1 MSDHCKHCRAALEAT
16 TTRRQL
22 MTGGAALLAASAL
35 SVGRAKAATDT
46 IVTPQNVIPPPEA
59 LDRLMKGNARYA
71 ANQPN
76 ERDFSHDRAERATAQ
91 YPIAAVLSCAD
102 SRVSPEL
109 LFDQGPGDVFVVR
122 LAGNFLDDDGFAS
135 LEYAVKFLGAPL
147 VMILGHTNCGAIDA
161 AIKVVKEGIELPG
174 HLPELIKSIE
184 PAVIA
189 AHARHPSDLLAAAT
203 EENVRLNMKRLVDN
217 EPIMTEPLAAKK
229 LAIAGGVY
237 DIATGKVNLLT

>member
-1 MSDHCKHCRAALEAT
+1 MSEHCKHCRTALEAP
-16 TTRRQL
+16 TRRQL
-22 MTGGAALLAASAL
+22 MSGAAALVAASAL
-35 SVGRAKAATDT
+35 PLVRAKAEDA
-46 IVTPQNVIPPPEA
+46 IVTPQNVIPPSQA
-59 LDRLMKGNARYA
+59 LDRLMQGNARYA

-109 LFDQGPGDVFVVR
+109 LFDQSPGDVFVVR

-161 AIKVVKEGIELPG
+161 AIKVVKDRIELPG

-203 EENVRLNMKRLVDN
+203 EENVRLNVKRLEGND
-217 EPIMTEPLAAKK
+217 PIMTEPLAAKK

-237 DIATGKVNLLT
+237 DIATGKVNLL

>member
-1 MSDHCKHCRAALEAT
+1 MPDGIRT
-16 TTRRQL
+16 
-22 MTGGAALLAASAL
+22 
-35 SVGRAKAATDT
+35 
-46 IVTPQNVIPPPEA
+46 
-59 LDRLMKGNARYA
+59 
-71 ANQPN
+71 
-76 ERDFSHDRAERATAQ
+76 RATA
-91 YPIAAVLSCAD
+91 YRAKYGRYSSLVRPMISDPMKATMLN
-102 SRVSPEL
+102 
-109 LFDQGPGDVFVVR
+109 GPGDVFVVR

-147 VMILGHTNCGAIDA
+147 VMILGHTNCGAIDE

>member
-16 TTRRQL
+16 PTRRQL
-22 MTGGAALLAASAL
+22 MTGAAAVLAASAL

-71 ANQPN
+71 ANTPN

-161 AIKVVKEGIELPG
+161 AIKVVKERIELPG

-217 EPIMTEPLAAKK
+217 EPIMTEPLAEKK

>member
-16 TTRRQL
+16 PTRRQL
-22 MTGGAALLAASAL
+22 MTGAAAVLAASAL

-46 IVTPQNVIPPPEA
+46 IVTPQNVIPPAEA

-76 ERDFSHDRAERATAQ
+76 ERDFSHDLAERATAQ

-237 DIATGKVNLLT
+237 DIATGKVNLF

>member
-1 MSDHCKHCRAALEAT
+1 MSDHCKHCRTAFET
-16 TTRRQL
+16 PTRRQL
-22 MTGGAALLAASAL
+22 MTGAAALVAASAL
-35 SVGRAKAATDT
+35 PLVRAKAEDA
-46 IVTPQNVIPPPEA
+46 IVTPQNVIPPDQA
-59 LDRLMKGNARYA
+59 LDRLMQGNARYA
-71 ANQPN
+71 ANEPN

-109 LFDQGPGDVFVVR
+109 LFDQSPGDVFVVR

-147 VMILGHTNCGAIDA
+147 LMVLGHTNCGAIDA
-161 AIKVVKEGIELPG
+161 AIKVVKERIELPG

-203 EENVRLNMKRLVDN
+203 EENVRLNMKRLKDN
-217 EPIMTEPLAAKK
+217 DPIMTEPLAAKK
-229 LAIAGGVY
+229 LAVAGGVY
-237 DIATGKVNLLT
+237 DIATGKVNLL

>member
-16 TTRRQL
+16 PTRRQL
-22 MTGGAALLAASAL
+22 MTGAAAVLAASAL

-59 LDRLMKGNARYA
+59 LDRLMTGNARYA
-71 ANQPN
+71 ANTPN

-161 AIKVVKEGIELPG
+161 AIKVVKERIELPG

-217 EPIMTEPLAAKK
+217 EPIMTEPLAEKK

>member
-16 TTRRQL
+16 PTRRQL
-22 MTGGAALLAASAL
+22 MTGAAAVLAASAL

-237 DIATGKVNLLT
+237 DIATGKVSLLT

>member
-16 TTRRQL
+16 PTRRQL
-22 MTGGAALLAASAL
+22 MTGAAAVLAASAL
-35 SVGRAKAATDT
+35 SVGRAKAARDT

-184 PAVIA
+184 PAVVA

-203 EENVRLNMKRLVDN
+203 EENVRLNMQRLVDN
-217 EPIMTEPLAAKK
+217 EPIM
-229 LAIAGGVY
+229 
-237 DIATGKVNLLT
+237 

>member
-1 MSDHCKHCRAALEAT
+1 MPA
-16 TTRRQL
+16 TRR
-22 MTGGAALLAASAL
+22 THPTKRTSPLAA
-35 SVGRAKAATDT
+35 
-46 IVTPQNVIPPPEA
+46 
-59 LDRLMKGNARYA
+59 
-71 ANQPN
+71 PN
-76 ERDFSHDRAERATAQ
+76 ERLCNTPSLQRC
-91 YPIAAVLSCAD
+91 SD
-102 SRVSPEL
+102 SRVAPEL

-189 AHARHPSDLLAAAT
+189 AHARHPSDLVAAAI
-203 EENVRLNMKRLVDN
+203 EENVRLNMKRLED
-217 EPIMTEPLAAKK
+217 
-229 LAIAGGVY
+229 
-237 DIATGKVNLLT
+237 